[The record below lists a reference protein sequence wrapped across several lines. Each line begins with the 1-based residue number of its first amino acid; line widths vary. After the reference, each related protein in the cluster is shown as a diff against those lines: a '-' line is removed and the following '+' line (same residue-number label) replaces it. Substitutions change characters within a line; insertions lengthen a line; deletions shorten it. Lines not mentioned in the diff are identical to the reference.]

1 MLPHPQE
8 TCLCLPVAETSGVLI
23 ERQKRASRVRFR
35 HPVRVVTLG
44 GQQRVIRT
52 LTANVSH
59 DGLFLL
65 MPEPLPHGTKVA
77 LSLEAGGRALALA
90 QAEVVWDRTDQSELP
105 DHAPGCGVRFTEF
118 MHPRAKELVNYLVD
132 NLDQGRPLA
141 LAPPERRW
149 RKALPWVAAAAA
161 VATVIVIAVISLS
174 ALGGEG
180 QGEDA
185 SELEDAEAAIAAER
199 REVVPAS
206 ASAVPTLAP
215 SDSPAPG
222 ASNSHVEEPVAA
234 APVAAAPVAAAPV
247 AAAPVA
253 AAPVAEPVAAAP
265 VAAEPVVAAPASVPD
280 AVGPVATAPTAAP
293 KAAAPVA
300 DPVVVAPVAAPVAA
314 APVAAAPTAAP
325 EAVGPVAEPV
335 AAAPVAVAP
344 VAVGPVTAAPV
355 TAAPVTAAPAAAGP
369 VATRKGIASEVPAAR
384 GATASIAQ
392 PKATPTRRDA
402 AARSGPERGTVHLP
416 SGAASKLTWV
426 LSGTEL
432 RLSPDGNVS
441 RAFLLAS
448 PARAVF
454 DLDGRAPDRSR
465 QLAGSIPHATGVR
478 LGKQGK
484 GTRIVVDLDRA
495 PSRSSQDGS
504 ALVLSF

>member
-247 AAAPVA
+247 A
-253 AAPVAEPVAAAP
+253 EPVAAAP

-344 VAVGPVTAAPV
+344 VAVGPV